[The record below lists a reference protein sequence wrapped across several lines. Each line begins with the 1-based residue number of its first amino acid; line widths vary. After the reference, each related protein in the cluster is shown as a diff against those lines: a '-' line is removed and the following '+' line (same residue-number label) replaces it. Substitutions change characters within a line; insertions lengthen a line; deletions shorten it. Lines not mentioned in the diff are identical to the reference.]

1 MQNQRVHLTGHSG
14 WQNSCQVLLVVHT
27 HTAFASLRSA
37 ITETCCASTFGIWL
51 VVEGKLSAMLIT
63 EGLHCWLVMVVDHPQ
78 QSTRPL
84 LQRQG
89 LERAVTSSSCTAQ
102 VGQHSCMCLL
112 QASTVAAGV
121 SAYLIKSDLAKLDP
135 TEMAHYFEDR
145 IGKSITTAWN
155 LNVKD
160 VEQTISGVCQRVSL
174 AAFHLCLVLKDS

>member
-1 MQNQRVHLTGHSG
+1 MY
-14 WQNSCQVLLVVHT
+14 
-27 HTAFASLRSA
+27 F
-37 ITETCCASTFGIWL
+37 
-51 VVEGKLSAMLIT
+51 
-63 EGLHCWLVMVVDHPQ
+63 
-78 QSTRPL
+78 
-84 LQRQG
+84 
-89 LERAVTSSSCTAQ
+89 
-102 VGQHSCMCLL
+102 L

-174 AAFHLCLVLKDS
+174 AVVHFAAVF